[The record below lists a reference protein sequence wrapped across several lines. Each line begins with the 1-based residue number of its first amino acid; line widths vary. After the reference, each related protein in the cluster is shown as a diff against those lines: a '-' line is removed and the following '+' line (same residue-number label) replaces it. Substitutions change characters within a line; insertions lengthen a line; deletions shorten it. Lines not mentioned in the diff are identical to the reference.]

1 MNTTNTQSTPETD
14 ALLADAARAD
24 LAIDERG
31 HAFRKAAQELVS
43 VQRRIAMRIQSPAAW
58 LDACDQ
64 QGGPDEALAA
74 IHDEVGHARAYLA
87 RLEAGHLDVQKLRAR
102 LNDGL
107 RAQTASL
114 HGKALELI
122 QREKELTA
130 QLNGVEA
137 AREANIAEMI
147 KLGADEAT
155 ARSVAKP
162 NLGEIAALR
171 VELAGIPELKAENA
185 RLIASH
191 AERAK
196 LACAEAPVGG

>member
-1 MNTTNTQSTPETD
+1 MHTQSTPETD

-24 LAIDERG
+24 LALDERG
-31 HAFRKAAQELVS
+31 NAFRKAAQELLNL
-43 VQRRIAMRIQSPAAW
+43 QRRLAMRIQSHAAW

-64 QGGPDEALAA
+64 GGGPDEALAA
-74 IHDEVGHARAYLA
+74 IHAEVEQARERLA
-87 RLEAGHLDVQKLRAR
+87 RLEAGHLYVQKLRAR
-102 LNDGL
+102 LDDAL
-107 RAQTASL
+107 RAQTDRLIGEAF
-114 HGKALELI
+114 ELVR
-122 QREKELTA
+122 RENELTA
-130 QLNGVEA
+130 RLKVIEA
-137 AREANIAEMI
+137 AREANIAKMV

-185 RLIASH
+185 RQAASYT
-191 AERAK
+191 ERAK